1 MIFYA
6 SAASVEAAN
15 EAQNTAVSMTSQGFL
30 DNFAL
35 TIIEKCS
42 QATDHLLPYVLG
54 LMSVILMWN
63 IITNWDLYWG
73 KQDYSKLIPL
83 VVTATFFVAAANSW
97 QWILEMIFK
106 FGSEIGTTASN
117 NTTYTLS
124 GHFVESVTP
133 STIVNEGVYNAILV
147 LKGSLLGSNPENVAK
162 GASAAV
168 KAKAITLS
176 LKSAASV
183 LKGGITGHVV
193 FSIIHAIITLL
204 LFGFI
209 AISYLYTILE
219 FFIIG
224 TISMVLLPFGLL
236 DRTKAIVDK
245 ILNFFFISAIRIG
258 IFVFLITI
266 INPVLK
272 DTFEKANFVDSILGI
287 DVLSA
292 MLSLFALAFLA
303 FKTPSFAAALFNGA
317 VNSPP
322 SLTGIGTQAIQMAL
336 MVKTLAASKAAAAA
350 NGTRQGTEETV
361 KDGVKGATGT
371 ESNAINTSRKDAI
384 TDVEGSS
391 SNKSG
396 TPQSTTNTT
405 ETTNHSGEETST
417 ATTDQTKQ
425 SAISDSSNSTDTS
438 SKESSPVTTSED
450 TLSSEDPNYAKR
462 EVSNYLDQSEGST
475 KENESVDIDTNTT
488 SSSFSSNA
496 NNNNGPLTRDMVN
509 REIEKTKNE
518 DSATST
524 ETSSS
529 KALHTI
535 KEFKI
540 HNLKSNEDEE

>member
-6 SAASVEAAN
+6 SAATVEAAK
-15 EAQNTAVSMTSQGFL
+15 EAQDTATSMTSQGFL

-35 TIIEKCS
+35 TIIDKCS
-42 QATDHLLPYVLG
+42 QATDHLLPYVLF

-133 STIVNEGVYNAILV
+133 STIVNEGIYNAILV
-147 LKGSLLGSNPENVAK
+147 LKGSLLGTNPDNIAK
-162 GASAAV
+162 GATAAV

-193 FSIIHAIITLL
+193 FSIIHAIVTLL

-258 IFVFLITI
+258 IFVFLVTI

-272 DTFEKANFVDSILGI
+272 DTFETANFVDSILGI

-292 MLSLFALAFLA
+292 MLSLFALALLA
-303 FKTPSFAAALFNGA
+303 FKTPSFASALFNGA

-322 SLTGIGTQAIQMAL
+322 SLTGIGTQAVQLAL
-336 MVKTLAASKAAAAA
+336 MAKTLAASKAAAAS
-350 NGTRQGTEETV
+350 NGTRQGTGETV
-361 KDGVKGATGT
+361 KNGLKGATGT

-384 TDVEGSS
+384 TDVEGAS

-396 TPQSTTNTT
+396 TTQSTTDNT
-405 ETTNHSGEETST
+405 ETTKHNGEETST
-417 ATTDQTKQ
+417 STTDQTKQ
-425 SAISDSSNSTDTS
+425 SAISDSSTSADTS
-438 SKESSPVTTSED
+438 SKESSPVTTNED
-450 TLSSEDPNYAKR
+450 TVSSEDPNYAKR

-475 KENESVDIDTNTT
+475 KENESVDTD
-488 SSSFSSNA
+488 SSSNSFNSNS
-496 NNNNGPLTRDMVN
+496 NSHTNGPITRDMIN

>member
-42 QATDHLLPYVLG
+42 QATDHILPYVLG

-83 VVTATFFVAAANSW
+83 VVTATFFVAAASSW
-97 QWILEMIFK
+97 QWILNLIFQ

-147 LKGSLLGSNPENVAK
+147 LKGSLLGSNPENIAK

-322 SLTGIGTQAIQMAL
+322 SLTGIGSQAIQMAL

-350 NGTRQGTEETV
+350 NGTRQGTKETV

-475 KENESVDIDTNTT
+475 KENESVDTD
-488 SSSFSSNA
+488 SSSNSFNSNS
-496 NNNNGPLTRDMVN
+496 NSHTNGPITRDMVN

>member
-83 VVTATFFVAAANSW
+83 VVTATFFVAAASSW
-97 QWILEMIFK
+97 QWILNLIFQ

-147 LKGSLLGSNPENVAK
+147 LKGSLLGSNPENIAK

-272 DTFEKANFVDSILGI
+272 ETFETANFVDSILGI

-396 TPQSTTNTT
+396 TTQSTTNTT

-438 SKESSPVTTSED
+438 SKESSSVTTSED

-475 KENESVDIDTNTT
+475 KENEFVDTD
-488 SSSFSSNA
+488 SSSNSFNSNS
-496 NNNNGPLTRDMVN
+496 NSHTNGPITRDMVN

-524 ETSSS
+524 ETSSN

-535 KEFKI
+535 KEFKT

>member
-322 SLTGIGTQAIQMAL
+322 SLTGIGSQAIQMAL

-350 NGTRQGTEETV
+350 NGTRQGTKETV

-475 KENESVDIDTNTT
+475 KENESVDTD
-488 SSSFSSNA
+488 SSSNFFNSNS
-496 NNNNGPLTRDMVN
+496 NSHTNGPITRDMVN

>member
-97 QWILEMIFK
+97 QWILDMIFK

-147 LKGSLLGSNPENVAK
+147 LKGSLLGSNPENLAK

-272 DTFEKANFVDSILGI
+272 ETFETANFVDSILGI

-396 TPQSTTNTT
+396 TTQSTTNTT
-405 ETTNHSGEETST
+405 ETKNHSGEERST

-475 KENESVDIDTNTT
+475 KENESVDTD
-488 SSSFSSNA
+488 SSSNSFNSNS
-496 NNNNGPLTRDMVN
+496 NSHTNGPITRDMVN

-524 ETSSS
+524 ETSSN

-535 KEFKI
+535 KEFKT

>member
-83 VVTATFFVAAANSW
+83 VVTATFFVAAASSW
-97 QWILEMIFK
+97 QWILNLIFQ

-147 LKGSLLGSNPENVAK
+147 LKGSLLGSNPENIAK

-258 IFVFLITI
+258 IFVFLI
-266 INPVLK
+266 P
-272 DTFEKANFVDSILGI
+272 
-287 DVLSA
+287 
-292 MLSLFALAFLA
+292 
-303 FKTPSFAAALFNGA
+303 
-317 VNSPP
+317 
-322 SLTGIGTQAIQMAL
+322 
-336 MVKTLAASKAAAAA
+336 
-350 NGTRQGTEETV
+350 
-361 KDGVKGATGT
+361 
-371 ESNAINTSRKDAI
+371 
-384 TDVEGSS
+384 
-391 SNKSG
+391 
-396 TPQSTTNTT
+396 
-405 ETTNHSGEETST
+405 
-417 ATTDQTKQ
+417 
-425 SAISDSSNSTDTS
+425 
-438 SKESSPVTTSED
+438 
-450 TLSSEDPNYAKR
+450 Y
-462 EVSNYLDQSEGST
+462 
-475 KENESVDIDTNTT
+475 
-488 SSSFSSNA
+488 
-496 NNNNGPLTRDMVN
+496 
-509 REIEKTKNE
+509 
-518 DSATST
+518 
-524 ETSSS
+524 
-529 KALHTI
+529 
-535 KEFKI
+535 
-540 HNLKSNEDEE
+540 

>member
-42 QATDHLLPYVLG
+42 QATDHLLPYVLF

-147 LKGSLLGSNPENVAK
+147 LKGSLLGSNPEDVAK

-272 DTFEKANFVDSILGI
+272 DTFEKANFIDSILGI

-361 KDGVKGATGT
+361 KNGVKGATGA

-396 TPQSTTNTT
+396 TTQSTT

-425 SAISDSSNSTDTS
+425 SAINDSSTSTDTS

-450 TLSSEDPNYAKR
+450 TVSTEDPNYAKR

-475 KENESVDIDTNTT
+475 KENESIDIDT
-488 SSSFSSNA
+488 SSNSFSSNDNSHA
-496 NNNNGPLTRDMVN
+496 NGPITRDMVN

-524 ETSSS
+524 ETSSN

-535 KEFKI
+535 KEFKT

>member
-83 VVTATFFVAAANSW
+83 VVTATFFVAAASSW
-97 QWILEMIFK
+97 QWILNLIFQ

-147 LKGSLLGSNPENVAK
+147 LKGSLLGSNPENIAK

-272 DTFEKANFVDSILGI
+272 ETFETANFVDSILGI

-396 TPQSTTNTT
+396 TTQSTTNTT
-405 ETTNHSGEETST
+405 ETKNHSGEETAT

-438 SKESSPVTTSED
+438 SKESSSVTTSED

-475 KENESVDIDTNTT
+475 KENEFVDTD
-488 SSSFSSNA
+488 SSSNSFNSNS
-496 NNNNGPLTRDMVN
+496 NSHTNGPITRDMVN

-524 ETSSS
+524 ETSSN

-535 KEFKI
+535 KEFKT

>member
-97 QWILEMIFK
+97 QWILDMIFK

-322 SLTGIGTQAIQMAL
+322 SLTGIGAQAIQTAL

-396 TPQSTTNTT
+396 TTQSTT

-425 SAISDSSNSTDTS
+425 SAINDSSTSTDTS

-450 TLSSEDPNYAKR
+450 TVSTEDPNYAKR

-475 KENESVDIDTNTT
+475 KENESVGID
-488 SSSFSSNA
+488 SSSNSFSSND
-496 NNNNGPLTRDMVN
+496 NSHTNGPITRDMVN

-535 KEFKI
+535 KEFKV

>member
-6 SAASVEAAN
+6 SAETVNGAKSAA
-15 EAQNTAVSMTSQGFL
+15 ESMTSQGFL

-35 TIIEKCS
+35 TIIQKCS
-42 QATDHLLPYVLG
+42 QATDNLLPYVLF

-83 VVTATFFVAAANSW
+83 VITATFFVAAASSW
-97 QWILEMIFK
+97 QWILNLIFQ
-106 FGSEIGTTASN
+106 FGNDIGTTASN
-117 NTTYTLS
+117 NSAKTLS
-124 GHFVESVTP
+124 GYFVDTVSP
-133 STIVNEGVYNAILV
+133 STIVNEGIYNAILV
-147 LKGSLLGSNPENVAK
+147 LKGSLLGANPESIGQ
-162 GASAAV
+162 GATAAI
-168 KAKAITLS
+168 KSKAITLS

-193 FSIIHAIITLL
+193 FSIIHVIITLL

-245 ILNFFFISAIRIG
+245 ILNFFFISAVRIG
-258 IFVFLITI
+258 IFIFLITI

-322 SLTGIGTQAIQMAL
+322 SLTGIGTQAVQLAL

-350 NGTRQGTEETV
+350 NGTRQGTGETV
-361 KDGVKGATGT
+361 KDGVKGATET

-384 TDVEGSS
+384 TDVKGSS

-396 TPQSTTNTT
+396 TTQSTTDNT
-405 ETTNHSGEETST
+405 ETTNHKGEETST

-425 SAISDSSNSTDTS
+425 SAITDSSTSSDTS
-438 SKESSPVTTSED
+438 SKESSSVTTSED
-450 TLSSEDPNYAKR
+450 SVSSEDPSYAKR
-462 EVSNYLDQSEGST
+462 EVNNYLDQSEGST
-475 KENESVDIDTNTT
+475 KENESVDTD
-488 SSSFSSNA
+488 SSSNSFSSNA
-496 NNNNGPLTRDMVN
+496 NYNQNGTTTRDMVN

-518 DSATST
+518 DSVTST
-524 ETSSS
+524 ETSSN

>member
-83 VVTATFFVAAANSW
+83 VVTATFFVAAASSW
-97 QWILEMIFK
+97 QWILNLIFQ
-106 FGSEIGTTASN
+106 FGSDIGTTASN

-322 SLTGIGTQAIQMAL
+322 SLTGIGAQAVQMAL

-361 KDGVKGATGT
+361 KDGVKGATGA

-396 TPQSTTNTT
+396 TTQSTTNTT
-405 ETTNHSGEETST
+405 ETTNHNGEEIST

-425 SAISDSSNSTDTS
+425 SAISDSSTSTDTS

-475 KENESVDIDTNTT
+475 KENESVDIDT
-488 SSSFSSNA
+488 SSNSFNSNA
-496 NNNNGPLTRDMVN
+496 NNHTNGPITRDMVN

-524 ETSSS
+524 ETSSN

-535 KEFKI
+535 KEFKT

>member
-6 SAASVEAAN
+6 SAETVNGAKSAA
-15 EAQNTAVSMTSQGFL
+15 ESMTSQGFL

-35 TIIEKCS
+35 TIIQKCS
-42 QATDHLLPYVLG
+42 QATDNLLPYVLF

-83 VVTATFFVAAANSW
+83 VITATFFVAAASSW
-97 QWILEMIFK
+97 QWILNLIFQ
-106 FGSEIGTTASN
+106 FGNDIGTTASN
-117 NTTYTLS
+117 NSAKTLS
-124 GHFVESVTP
+124 GYFVDTVSP
-133 STIVNEGVYNAILV
+133 STIVNEGIYNAILV
-147 LKGSLLGSNPENVAK
+147 LKGSLLGANPESIGQ
-162 GASAAV
+162 GATAAI
-168 KAKAITLS
+168 KSKAITLS

-245 ILNFFFISAIRIG
+245 ILNFFFISAVRIG
-258 IFVFLITI
+258 IFIFLITI

-322 SLTGIGTQAIQMAL
+322 SLTGIGTQAVQLAL

-350 NGTRQGTEETV
+350 NGTRQGTGETV
-361 KDGVKGATGT
+361 KDGVKGATET

-384 TDVEGSS
+384 TDVKGSS

-396 TPQSTTNTT
+396 TTQYTTDNT
-405 ETTNHSGEETST
+405 ETTNHKGEETST

-425 SAISDSSNSTDTS
+425 SAITDSSTSSDTS
-438 SKESSPVTTSED
+438 SKESSSVTTSED
-450 TLSSEDPNYAKR
+450 SVSSEDPSYAKR
-462 EVSNYLDQSEGST
+462 EVNNYLDQSEGST
-475 KENESVDIDTNTT
+475 KENESVDTD
-488 SSSFSSNA
+488 SSSNSFSSNA
-496 NNNNGPLTRDMVN
+496 NYNQNGTTTRDMVN

-518 DSATST
+518 DSVTST
-524 ETSSS
+524 ETSSN

>member
-6 SAASVEAAN
+6 SAETVNGAKSAA
-15 EAQNTAVSMTSQGFL
+15 ESMTSQGFL

-35 TIIEKCS
+35 TIIQKCS
-42 QATDHLLPYVLG
+42 QATDNLLPYVLF

-83 VVTATFFVAAANSW
+83 VITATFFVAAASSW
-97 QWILEMIFK
+97 QWILNLIFQ
-106 FGSEIGTTASN
+106 FGNDIGTTASN
-117 NTTYTLS
+117 NSAKTLS
-124 GHFVESVTP
+124 GYFVDTVSP
-133 STIVNEGVYNAILV
+133 STIVNEGIYNAILV
-147 LKGSLLGSNPENVAK
+147 LKGSLLGANPESIGQ
-162 GASAAV
+162 GATAAI
-168 KAKAITLS
+168 KSKAITLS

-245 ILNFFFISAIRIG
+245 ILNFFFISAVRIG
-258 IFVFLITI
+258 IFIFLITI

-322 SLTGIGTQAIQMAL
+322 SLTGIGTQAVQLAL

-350 NGTRQGTEETV
+350 NGTRQGTGETV
-361 KDGVKGATGT
+361 KDGVKGATET

-384 TDVEGSS
+384 TDVKGSS

-396 TPQSTTNTT
+396 TTQSTTDNT
-405 ETTNHSGEETST
+405 ETTNHKGEETST

-425 SAISDSSNSTDTS
+425 SAITDSSTSSDTS
-438 SKESSPVTTSED
+438 SKESSSVTTSED
-450 TLSSEDPNYAKR
+450 SVSSEDPSYAKR
-462 EVSNYLDQSEGST
+462 EVNNYLDQSEGST
-475 KENESVDIDTNTT
+475 KENESVDTD
-488 SSSFSSNA
+488 SSSNSFSSNV
-496 NNNNGPLTRDMVN
+496 NYNQNGTTTRDMVN

-518 DSATST
+518 DSVTST
-524 ETSSS
+524 ETSSN

>member
-322 SLTGIGTQAIQMAL
+322 SLTGIGSQAIQMAL

-350 NGTRQGTEETV
+350 NGTRQGTKETV

-438 SKESSPVTTSED
+438 SKESSPVTISED

-475 KENESVDIDTNTT
+475 KENESVDTD
-488 SSSFSSNA
+488 SSLNSFNSNS
-496 NNNNGPLTRDMVN
+496 NSHTNGPITRDMVN

>member
-475 KENESVDIDTNTT
+475 KENESVDTD
-488 SSSFSSNA
+488 SSSNSFNSNS
-496 NNNNGPLTRDMVN
+496 NSHTNGPITRDMVN

-518 DSATST
+518 YSATST

>member
-83 VVTATFFVAAANSW
+83 VVTATFFVAAASSW
-97 QWILEMIFK
+97 QWILNLIFQ

-147 LKGSLLGSNPENVAK
+147 LKGSLLGSNPENIAK

-322 SLTGIGTQAIQMAL
+322 SLTGIGSQAIQMAL

-350 NGTRQGTEETV
+350 NGTRQGTKETV
-361 KDGVKGATGT
+361 KDGVKEATGT

-475 KENESVDIDTNTT
+475 KENESVDTD
-488 SSSFSSNA
+488 SSSNSFNSNS
-496 NNNNGPLTRDMVN
+496 NSHTNGPITRDMVN

>member
-83 VVTATFFVAAANSW
+83 VVTATFFVAAASSW
-97 QWILEMIFK
+97 QWILNLIFQ

-322 SLTGIGTQAIQMAL
+322 SLTGIGSQAIQMAL

-350 NGTRQGTEETV
+350 NGTRQGTKETV

-438 SKESSPVTTSED
+438 SKESSTVTTSED

-475 KENESVDIDTNTT
+475 KENESVDTD
-488 SSSFSSNA
+488 SSSNSFNSNS
-496 NNNNGPLTRDMVN
+496 NSHTNGPITRDMVN

>member
-450 TLSSEDPNYAKR
+450 TLSNEDPNYAKR

-475 KENESVDIDTNTT
+475 KENESVDTD
-488 SSSFSSNA
+488 SSSNSFNSNS
-496 NNNNGPLTRDMVN
+496 NSYTNGPITRDMVN

>member
-97 QWILEMIFK
+97 QWILDMIFK

-147 LKGSLLGSNPENVAK
+147 LKGSLLGSNPENLAK

-272 DTFEKANFVDSILGI
+272 ETFETANFVDSILGI

-396 TPQSTTNTT
+396 TTQSTTNTT
-405 ETTNHSGEETST
+405 ETKNHSGEETST

-438 SKESSPVTTSED
+438 SKESSSVTTSED

-475 KENESVDIDTNTT
+475 KENEFVDTD
-488 SSSFSSNA
+488 SSSNSFNSNS
-496 NNNNGPLTRDMVN
+496 NSHTNGPITRDMVN

-524 ETSSS
+524 ETSSN

-535 KEFKI
+535 KEFKT

>member
-73 KQDYSKLIPL
+73 KQDYSRLIPL
-83 VVTATFFVAAANSW
+83 VVTATFFVAAASSW
-97 QWILEMIFK
+97 QWILNLIFQ

-147 LKGSLLGSNPENVAK
+147 LKGSLLGSNPENIAK

-272 DTFEKANFVDSILGI
+272 ETFETANFVDSILGI

-396 TPQSTTNTT
+396 TTQSTTNTT
-405 ETTNHSGEETST
+405 ETKNHSGEETST

-438 SKESSPVTTSED
+438 SKESSSVTTSED

-475 KENESVDIDTNTT
+475 KENEFVDTD
-488 SSSFSSNA
+488 SSSNSFNSNS
-496 NNNNGPLTRDMVN
+496 NSHTNGPITRDMVN

-524 ETSSS
+524 ETSSN

-535 KEFKI
+535 KEFKT

>member
-83 VVTATFFVAAANSW
+83 VVTATFFVAAASSW
-97 QWILEMIFK
+97 QWILNLIFQ

-147 LKGSLLGSNPENVAK
+147 LKGSLLGSNPENIAK

-322 SLTGIGTQAIQMAL
+322 SLTGIGSQAIQMAL

-350 NGTRQGTEETV
+350 NGTRQGTKETV

-475 KENESVDIDTNTT
+475 KENESVDTD
-488 SSSFSSNA
+488 SSSNSFNSNS
-496 NNNNGPLTRDMVN
+496 NSHTNGPITRDMVN

>member
-272 DTFEKANFVDSILGI
+272 ETFETANFVDSILGI

-396 TPQSTTNTT
+396 TTQSTTNTT
-405 ETTNHSGEETST
+405 ETKNHSGEERSM

-475 KENESVDIDTNTT
+475 KENESVDTD
-488 SSSFSSNA
+488 SSSNSFNSNS
-496 NNNNGPLTRDMVN
+496 NSHTNGPITRDMVN

-524 ETSSS
+524 ETSSN

-535 KEFKI
+535 KEFKT

>member
-6 SAASVEAAN
+6 SAASIEAAN

-83 VVTATFFVAAANSW
+83 VVTATFFVAAASSW
-97 QWILEMIFK
+97 QWILNLIFQ
-106 FGSEIGTTASN
+106 FGSDIGTTASN

-322 SLTGIGTQAIQMAL
+322 SLTGIGAQAVQMAL

-361 KDGVKGATGT
+361 KDGVKGATGA

-396 TPQSTTNTT
+396 TTQSTTNTT
-405 ETTNHSGEETST
+405 ETTNHNGEEIST

-425 SAISDSSNSTDTS
+425 SAISDSSTSTDTS

-475 KENESVDIDTNTT
+475 KENESVDIDT
-488 SSSFSSNA
+488 SSNSFNSNA
-496 NNNNGPLTRDMVN
+496 NNHTNGPITRDMVN

-524 ETSSS
+524 ETSSN

-535 KEFKI
+535 KEFKT

>member
-1 MIFYA
+1 
-6 SAASVEAAN
+6 
-15 EAQNTAVSMTSQGFL
+15 
-30 DNFAL
+30 
-35 TIIEKCS
+35 
-42 QATDHLLPYVLG
+42 
-54 LMSVILMWN
+54 
-63 IITNWDLYWG
+63 
-73 KQDYSKLIPL
+73 
-83 VVTATFFVAAANSW
+83 
-97 QWILEMIFK
+97 
-106 FGSEIGTTASN
+106 
-117 NTTYTLS
+117 
-124 GHFVESVTP
+124 
-133 STIVNEGVYNAILV
+133 
-147 LKGSLLGSNPENVAK
+147 
-162 GASAAV
+162 
-168 KAKAITLS
+168 
-176 LKSAASV
+176 
-183 LKGGITGHVV
+183 
-193 FSIIHAIITLL
+193 
-204 LFGFI
+204 
-209 AISYLYTILE
+209 
-219 FFIIG
+219 
-224 TISMVLLPFGLL
+224 MVLLPFGLL

-258 IFVFLITI
+258 IFIFLIMSINQTI
-266 INPVLK
+266 SEAFKN
-272 DTFEKANFVDSILGI
+272 ANFVDSILGI

-322 SLTGIGTQAIQMAL
+322 SLTGIGSQAIQMAL

-350 NGTRQGTEETV
+350 NGTREGTKETV

-396 TPQSTTNTT
+396 TSQSTTNTT

-475 KENESVDIDTNTT
+475 KENESVDTD
-488 SSSFSSNA
+488 SSSNSFNSNS
-496 NNNNGPLTRDMVN
+496 NSHTNGPITRDMVN

>member
-83 VVTATFFVAAANSW
+83 VVTATFFVAAASSW
-97 QWILEMIFK
+97 QWILNLIFQ

-147 LKGSLLGSNPENVAK
+147 LKGSLLGSNPENIAK

-272 DTFEKANFVDSILGI
+272 ETFETANFVDSILGI

-396 TPQSTTNTT
+396 TTQSTTNTT
-405 ETTNHSGEETST
+405 ETKNHSGEETST

-438 SKESSPVTTSED
+438 SKESSSVTTSED

-475 KENESVDIDTNTT
+475 KENEFVDTD
-488 SSSFSSNA
+488 SSSNSFNSNS
-496 NNNNGPLTRDMVN
+496 NSHTNGPITRDMVN

-524 ETSSS
+524 ETSSN

-535 KEFKI
+535 KEFKT

>member
-83 VVTATFFVAAANSW
+83 VVTATFFVAAASSW
-97 QWILEMIFK
+97 QWILNLIFQ

-147 LKGSLLGSNPENVAK
+147 LKGSLLGSNPENIAK

-272 DTFEKANFVDSILGI
+272 ETFETANFVDSILGI

-396 TPQSTTNTT
+396 TTQSTTNTT
-405 ETTNHSGEETST
+405 ETKNHSGEETST

-438 SKESSPVTTSED
+438 SKESSSVTTSED

-475 KENESVDIDTNTT
+475 KENEFVDTD
-488 SSSFSSNA
+488 SSSNSFNSNS
-496 NNNNGPLTRDMVN
+496 NSHTNGPITRDMIN

>member
-6 SAASVEAAN
+6 SAASVEVAN

-83 VVTATFFVAAANSW
+83 VVTATFFVAAASSW
-97 QWILEMIFK
+97 QWILNLIFQ
-106 FGSEIGTTASN
+106 FGSDIGTTASN

-322 SLTGIGTQAIQMAL
+322 SLTGIGAQAVQMAL

-361 KDGVKGATGT
+361 KDGVKGATGA

-396 TPQSTTNTT
+396 TTQSTTNTT
-405 ETTNHSGEETST
+405 ETTNHNGEEIST

-425 SAISDSSNSTDTS
+425 SAISDSSTSTDTS

-475 KENESVDIDTNTT
+475 KENESVDIDT
-488 SSSFSSNA
+488 SSNSFNSNA
-496 NNNNGPLTRDMVN
+496 NNHTNGPITRDMVN

-524 ETSSS
+524 ETSSN

-535 KEFKI
+535 KEFKT

>member
-83 VVTATFFVAAANSW
+83 VVTATFFVAAASSW
-97 QWILEMIFK
+97 QWILNLIFQ

-147 LKGSLLGSNPENVAK
+147 LKGSLLGSNPENIAK

-322 SLTGIGTQAIQMAL
+322 SLTGIGSQAIQMAL

-350 NGTRQGTEETV
+350 NGTRQGTKETV

-438 SKESSPVTTSED
+438 SKESSPVTTSKD
-450 TLSSEDPNYAKR
+450 ILSSEDPNYAKR

-475 KENESVDIDTNTT
+475 KENEPVDTD
-488 SSSFSSNA
+488 SSSNSFNSNS
-496 NNNNGPLTRDMVN
+496 NSHTNGPITRDMVN

>member
-322 SLTGIGTQAIQMAL
+322 SLTGIGSQAIQMAL

-350 NGTRQGTEETV
+350 NGTRQGTKETV

-475 KENESVDIDTNTT
+475 KENESVDTD
-488 SSSFSSNA
+488 SSSNSFNSNS
-496 NNNNGPLTRDMVN
+496 NSHTNGPITRDMVN

>member
-83 VVTATFFVAAANSW
+83 VVTATFFVAAASSW
-97 QWILEMIFK
+97 QWILNLIFQ

-147 LKGSLLGSNPENVAK
+147 LKGSLLGSNPENIAK

-322 SLTGIGTQAIQMAL
+322 SLTGIGSQAIQMAL

-350 NGTRQGTEETV
+350 NGTRQGTKETV
-361 KDGVKGATGT
+361 KDGVKGGT

-475 KENESVDIDTNTT
+475 KENESVDTD
-488 SSSFSSNA
+488 SSSNSFNSNS
-496 NNNNGPLTRDMVN
+496 NSHTNGPITRDMVN

>member
-83 VVTATFFVAAANSW
+83 VVTATFFVAAASSW
-97 QWILEMIFK
+97 QWILNLIFQ

-147 LKGSLLGSNPENVAK
+147 LKGSLLGSNPENIAK

-322 SLTGIGTQAIQMAL
+322 SLTGIGSQAIQMAL

-350 NGTRQGTEETV
+350 NGTRQGTKETV

-475 KENESVDIDTNTT
+475 KENESVDTD
-488 SSSFSSNA
+488 SSSNSFNSNS
-496 NNNNGPLTRDMVN
+496 NSHTNGHITRDMVN

>member
-42 QATDHLLPYVLG
+42 QATDHLLPYVLF

-322 SLTGIGTQAIQMAL
+322 SLTGIGSQAIQMAL

-350 NGTRQGTEETV
+350 NGTRQGTKETV

-475 KENESVDIDTNTT
+475 KENESVDTD
-488 SSSFSSNA
+488 SSSNSFNSNS
-496 NNNNGPLTRDMVN
+496 NSHTNGPITRDMVN